1 VNRPVNAIVTGAT
14 GFLGAALVARLLASG
29 GKVAVIVR
37 RDSPNRK
44 RLPNH
49 PALLVVNGDFDDVG
63 AWREP
68 LAGFSAEVFYHLAWS
83 GVGNR
88 YRNDPMQTANIEP
101 TLETLRLAR
110 ELGCG
115 RWVGTGSQAEYGPLN
130 RRISEK
136 DLPEPTSLYGAAKAA
151 TCLLT
156 QVLGEQLGM
165 ETVWARVFSTYGPG
179 DNSGWML
186 VDVIRQLLNGQ
197 RPALTPGEQLWDYLY
212 VDDAADALYAMGKCE
227 HLSGTYN
234 LGSGQSQTIRSIA
247 EMARDLIN
255 PQLPLGFGDIPYRPD
270 QVMHLEADIDKLTK
284 DTGWRPQVSLESG
297 IGNLIEWIKGT
308 SMGNRQTNSGRV
320 ASRGKS

>member
-1 VNRPVNAIVTGAT
+1 MNSPVNAIVTGAT

-29 GKVAVIVR
+29 GKVAVIAR
-37 RDSPNRK
+37 QDSPNLK

-63 AWREP
+63 AWQEP
-68 LAGFSAEVFYHLAWS
+68 LAGFPAEVFYHLAWK
-83 GVGNR
+83 GVGNK
-88 YRNDPMQTANIEP
+88 YRNDPMQTSNIEP

-136 DLPEPTSLYGAAKAA
+136 DPPEPTSLYGAAKAA
-151 TCLLT
+151 TCHLT
-156 QVLGEQLGM
+156 QVLGRQLGI
-165 ETVWARVFSTYGPG
+165 EPVWVRVFSTYGPG

-212 VDDAADALYAMGKCE
+212 VDDAADALLAMGKTAK
-227 HLSGTYN
+227 LSGVYN
-234 LGSGQSQTIRSIA
+234 LGSGQSRTIRSIA

-255 PQLPLGFGDIPYRPD
+255 PELPLGFGEIPYRSD
-270 QVMHLEADIDKLTK
+270 QVMHLEADIDKLTM
-284 DTGWRPQVSLESG
+284 DTDWRPHVSLESG
-297 IGNLIEWIKGT
+297 ICNLIEWIEKAMLENMHTKTG
-308 SMGNRQTNSGRV
+308 RITN
-320 ASRGKS
+320 RGKS